1 MGCLDATRESI
12 QRPVMKYVV
21 AFLVSGL
28 FAFAQ
33 APGQGRPNTPDAT
46 TRLLIEFFKGDKNR
60 DGRISEGEFGWP
72 KVMFGPMDQNRD
84 GFITANEVQSL
95 LPRASTTRPSGPR
108 RYNPSAPQQNRQTM
122 RLTQAQLASLP
133 DITHFATHKS
143 DRFLVDMDVISAG
156 HPYFGKNFY
165 RPHTGC
171 HVYFKQPGKEA
182 TPQKPSSYAPIYA
195 VADGFISN
203 VTPWFQLRPIYDSRL
218 KKMTTN
224 YRYGLGLTFAKTD
237 GQPVVFH
244 YSIEPMI
251 DPGDE
256 NFYRPFLK
264 AKLGQRVKKGDVLGW
279 MYTPPRPETDL
290 RTHIHFNLMAKS
302 HFIAPTIFTKEV
314 TEAFHKRWGKMTERY
329 AEELPAC
336 MGYKLSA
343 EENPFGTGAK
353 DLLY

>member
-1 MGCLDATRESI
+1 MRLI
-12 QRPVMKYVV
+12 VV
-21 AFLVSGL
+21 LMALSL
-28 FAFAQ
+28 PAFAQ
-33 APGQGRPNTPDAT
+33 GPRQNQKNPTDAT
-46 TRLLIEFFKGDKNR
+46 TRLLIDLFKGDANR
-60 DGRISEGEFGWP
+60 DGRISEREFDWP
-72 KVMFGPMDQNRD
+72 KVLFSSIDQNKD
-84 GFITANEVQSL
+84 GYITANELQSL
-95 LPRASTTRPSGPR
+95 LPRTGTVRPSTPR
-108 RYNPSAPQQNRQTM
+108 RYNPSAPRQGRKTM
-122 RLTQAQLASLP
+122 RLNQEQLAELP

-182 TPQKPSSYAPIYA
+182 TAQKPSSYAPIYA

-218 KKMTTN
+218 NKMTTN

-251 DPGDE
+251 DPEDE

-264 AKLGQRVKKGDVLGW
+264 VKLGQRVKKGEVLGW
-279 MYTPPRPETDL
+279 MYTPPRPESDL

-302 HFIAPTIFTKEV
+302 QFIAPTIFTKEV

-329 AEELPAC
+329 NEVLPSC

-343 EENPFGTGAK
+343 EENPFGSGAK

>member
-1 MGCLDATRESI
+1 MRLIIVLMALSL
-12 QRPVMKYVV
+12 P
-21 AFLVSGL
+21 AFG
-28 FAFAQ
+28 Q
-33 APGQGRPNTPDAT
+33 APGQDRSNAPDAT
-46 TRLLIEFFKGDKNR
+46 TRLLIDFFKGDTNR
-60 DGRISEGEFGWP
+60 DGRISEDEFGWP
-72 KVMFGPMDQNRD
+72 KVLFGSIDQNKD
-84 GFITANEVQSL
+84 GYITANEVQTL
-95 LPRASTTRPSGPR
+95 LPSNPNAGSSAQR
-108 RYNPSAPQQNRQTM
+108 RYNPSAPGRNRQTM
-122 RLTQAQLASLP
+122 RLTQEQLAELP

-171 HVYFKQPGKEA
+171 HIYFKQPGKEA
-182 TPQKPSSYAPIYA
+182 TPQKPDSYAPIYA

-251 DPGDE
+251 DPGAE

-302 HFIAPTIFTKEV
+302 QFIAPTIFTREV
-314 TEAFHKRWGKMTERY
+314 TEAFHKRWGKIAQRYTEV
-329 AEELPAC
+329 LPAC
-336 MGYKLSA
+336 MGYKLSG

-353 DLLY
+353 ALLY

>member
-1 MGCLDATRESI
+1 
-12 QRPVMKYVV
+12 MKFLA
-21 AFLVSGL
+21 AFLALGF

-33 APGQGRPNTPDAT
+33 APGPDRKSSPDAT
-46 TRLLIEFFKGDKNR
+46 TRLLTELFKGDTNR
-60 DGRISEGEFGWP
+60 DGRISVREFSWP
-72 KVMFGPMDQNRD
+72 TVLFGSIDQNGD

-95 LPRASTTRPSGPR
+95 LPRTGTTRPSTPR
-108 RYNPSAPQQNRQTM
+108 RYNPSAPRQGRQTV
-122 RLTQAQLASLP
+122 RLTQEQLASLP
-133 DITHFATHKS
+133 DITQFATHKS
-143 DRFLVDMDVISAG
+143 DRFLVDMDVIAAG
-156 HPYFGKNFY
+156 HPYFGKNFS

-182 TPQKPSSYAPIYA
+182 APKKPSSYAPVYA
-195 VADGFISN
+195 VADGIVSSVN
-203 VTPWFQLRPIYDSRL
+203 HWFQLRPIYDSRL

-224 YRYGLGLTFAKTD
+224 YRYGLGLTFARTE

-264 AKLGQRVKKGDVLGW
+264 VKLGQRVKKGEVLGW

-290 RTHIHFNLMAKS
+290 RTHIHFNLMAES
-302 HFIAPTIFTKEV
+302 QFIAPTIFTREV
-314 TEAFHKRWGKMTERY
+314 TEAFHKRWGKIAKRY
-329 AEELPAC
+329 PEVLPAC

-343 EENPFGTGAK
+343 EENPFGTGTK